1 MSSAEQ
7 LERYLHELRSRADE
21 ARLRGA
27 RGVRA
32 VLAREARELAPD
44 ALAKLL
50 GALARHALELVHAYD
65 AHDRQAGVLV
75 VEALLD
81 TETDEDATKLG
92 RCATC
97 LRRVFEHS
105 ADGRTLALAA
115 RALGRLAR
123 VGGSITADFVEA
135 QLRLSLDWLDGAERA
150 DGRTLAAAL
159 ALRELADHAPT
170 LFAQH
175 VGGFLA
181 RLWRAV
187 YDPRAQVRDAA
198 VAALAACLRL
208 IGARSAAHAAQWHR
222 AVADEVLAGARGQ
235 RAGGSAE
242 SIDGALCAL
251 GELLRH
257 RCDHLR
263 EPAAYGAVCAL
274 ARELF
279 ATRDRLVRRALVALV
294 PRLAQFATAEFFAT
308 QLTSF
313 FPFVLGAARAP
324 NAPEARAHAL
334 EAAGELALLVGGAP
348 IAPYLPDLLAACAD
362 ALPRKPTAKR
372 PYLLEGVAC
381 VGRLCV
387 ACGPAMSDALA
398 GGLLEGMLHAG
409 LTPQLVEALLAL
421 CARVPAL
428 APRARAALLYVLAV
442 TLTGRPSSEWLDAP
456 DGGSA
461 GAPAEL
467 DGLVADERDVF
478 AAAAGAQ
485 PHVGAPAPPSGAG
498 GGVPLQLSLI
508 HI

>member
-75 VEALLD
+75 VGARLV

-105 ADGRTLALAA
+105 ADGGTLALAA

-187 YDPRAQVRDAA
+187 CTQQHTHRFFQAEDGIRD
-198 VAALAACLRL
+198 
-208 IGARSAAHAAQWHR
+208 HA
-222 AVADEVLAGARGQ
+222 
-235 RAGGSAE
+235 
-242 SIDGALCAL
+242 
-251 GELLRH
+251 
-257 RCDHLR
+257 
-263 EPAAYGAVCAL
+263 
-274 ARELF
+274 
-279 ATRDRLVRRALVALV
+279 
-294 PRLAQFATAEFFAT
+294 
-308 QLTSF
+308 
-313 FPFVLGAARAP
+313 
-324 NAPEARAHAL
+324 
-334 EAAGELALLVGGAP
+334 
-348 IAPYLPDLLAACAD
+348 
-362 ALPRKPTAKR
+362 
-372 PYLLEGVAC
+372 
-381 VGRLCV
+381 
-387 ACGPAMSDALA
+387 
-398 GGLLEGMLHAG
+398 
-409 LTPQLVEALLAL
+409 
-421 CARVPAL
+421 
-428 APRARAALLYVLAV
+428 
-442 TLTGRPSSEWLDAP
+442 
-456 DGGSA
+456 
-461 GAPAEL
+461 
-467 DGLVADERDVF
+467 
-478 AAAAGAQ
+478 
-485 PHVGAPAPPSGAG
+485 
-498 GGVPLQLSLI
+498 
-508 HI
+508 